1 MEAECATIYDNSPDA
16 TGVRERPEN
25 PAYLC
30 EQLITYIGN
39 KRNLLGF
46 IETGI
51 DAVKA
56 RLGKEKLD
64 AFDAFSGS
72 GVVSR
77 YLKRHSR
84 LLVSNDLER
93 YAETINRCYL
103 TNREDFPEREYAEC
117 LREIEWKLEN
127 IPLKEGIISSLY
139 APRDDGL
146 ILPGERAFYT
156 ARNARYID
164 SARAL
169 IDAAPENL
177 RDFFLAPLLSEA
189 SIHANT
195 AGVFKGF
202 YKNRETGIGQF
213 GGKNGDALSR
223 IRGNITLKA
232 PVLSDHSCECVVMRD
247 DAAAACAKLPE
258 VDVAYLDPPYNQHP
272 YGSNYFMLNVILE
285 NKKPETISPV
295 SGIPPDWNRSAYNRK
310 EKARAALTE
319 LVAATNAKFILVS
332 FNSEGF
338 ISRTEIADLLGNHGT
353 ITVLDTDYNAFRGSR
368 NLRGRSLHVREYLFL
383 LEKTR

>member
-1 MEAECATIYDNSPDA
+1 MKAECATMYESSPDA
-16 TGVRERPEN
+16 TCAREQPEN
-25 PAYLC
+25 QAYLS

-46 IETGI
+46 IGEGI
-51 DAVKA
+51 DTVKA
-56 RLGKEKLD
+56 RLGKKKLD
-64 AFDAFSGS
+64 TFDAFSGS

-103 TNREDFPEREYAEC
+103 TNREDFPVREYAEC

-127 IPLKEGIISSLY
+127 FPLAEGIISALY

-164 SARAL
+164 SARSL
-169 IDAAPENL
+169 IDGAPEHL

-223 IRGNITLKA
+223 IRGNITLKE
-232 PVLSDHSCECVVMRD
+232 PVLSDHSCECLVLRD
-247 DAAAACAKLPE
+247 DATAACARLPE

-285 NKKPETISPV
+285 NKKPELVSPV
-295 SGIPPDWNRSAYNRK
+295 SGIPPDWNRSIYNRK
-310 EKARAALTE
+310 EKAREALAE
-319 LVAATNAKFILVS
+319 LVAVANAKFILVS

-338 ISRTEIADLLGNHGT
+338 IPRAEMASLLENHGT
-353 ITVLDTDYNAFRGSR
+353 ITVLDTDYNTFRGSR
-368 NLRGRSLHVREYLFL
+368 NLRARNLHVREYLFL